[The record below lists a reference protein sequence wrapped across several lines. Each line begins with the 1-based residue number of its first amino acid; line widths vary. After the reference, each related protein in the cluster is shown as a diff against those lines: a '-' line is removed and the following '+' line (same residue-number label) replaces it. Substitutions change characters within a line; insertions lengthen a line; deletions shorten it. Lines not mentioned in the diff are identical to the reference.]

1 MTEDAGGVLWLVIN
15 VLFVLTLGGA
25 LVYGTLMWRKYKKH
39 PTQTVERDRATW
51 EAFASG
57 REKFGG
63 EPESRS
69 KTPT

>member
-39 PTQTVERDRATW
+39 PSKTVERDRATR

-57 REKFGG
+57 RENFDGKT
-63 EPESRS
+63 ESRS
-69 KTPT
+69 KTST